1 MSPAERDFIK
11 SIDKVILTSG
21 EEDLKPLKELDLKTQ
36 LTGISFYEIC
46 GNAGAF
52 YRSVLQNNIKQR
64 K

>member
-11 SIDKVILTSG
+11 SIDKVVLNSK
-21 EEDLKPLKELDLKTQ
+21 EEDMKPLKELDLRTQ

-46 GNAGAF
+46 ANAGSY
-52 YRSVLQNNIKQR
+52 YRTILQNNLRQR

>member
-1 MSPAERDFIK
+1 MSPAEKDFIK
-11 SIDKVILTSG
+11 SIDKVILHSK

-46 GNAGAF
+46 ANAGSF
-52 YRSVLQNNIKQR
+52 YRSVLQKELGQR